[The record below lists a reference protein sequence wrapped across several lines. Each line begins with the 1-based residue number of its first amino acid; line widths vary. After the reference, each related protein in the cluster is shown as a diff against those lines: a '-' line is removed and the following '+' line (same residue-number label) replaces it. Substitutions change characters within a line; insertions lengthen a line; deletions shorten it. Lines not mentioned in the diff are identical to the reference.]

1 MRPKGCLPSTR
12 LCYILGFHLMK
23 ASILR
28 LLIATGCMTV
38 STTVL
43 IANEEAK
50 AAQEERVKAQ
60 LAERAKAKAED
71 EAKREST
78 KEDAPD
84 STPLPDTRTATP
96 DKAEITTLPEIEV
109 RQTRIYDIDIK
120 IRKLNREIAREQK
133 KVKPTDADAA
143 LNNPKASRILSV
155 FGGKSAE
162 QRSAMAAERVY
173 LMEQERELLELMKLP
188 MTAAKLTELEQ
199 QADALRSVRRNLDIE
214 LR

>member
-1 MRPKGCLPSTR
+1 
-12 LCYILGFHLMK
+12 MK

-50 AAQEERVKAQ
+50 AAQEERVKAR
-60 LAERAKAKAED
+60 LAERAKAKAEGESKPASAKD
-71 EAKREST
+71 ESPAST
-78 KEDAPD
+78 LKSEVETD
-84 STPLPDTRTATP
+84 TP
-96 DKAEITTLPEIEV
+96 DKAEVTTLPEIEV

>member
-1 MRPKGCLPSTR
+1 
-12 LCYILGFHLMK
+12 MK

-28 LLIATGCMTV
+28 LLIATGCMAV
-38 STTVL
+38 SNTVL
-43 IANEEAK
+43 IANEEDK
-50 AAQEERVKAQ
+50 AAQEERVKAR
-60 LAERAKAKAED
+60 LAERAKAKAEGESKPASAKD
-71 EAKREST
+71 ESPAST
-78 KEDAPD
+78 LKSEVETD
-84 STPLPDTRTATP
+84 TP
-96 DKAEITTLPEIEV
+96 DKAEVTTLPEIEV

-199 QADALRSVRRNLDIE
+199 QADALRSVRRNLDVE

>member
-1 MRPKGCLPSTR
+1 M
-12 LCYILGFHLMK
+12 I
-23 ASILR
+23 ASFLR
-28 LLIATGCMTV
+28 LLIAVACVTASSVM
-38 STTVL
+38 L
-43 IANEEAK
+43 KANDKAK
-50 AAQEERVKAQ
+50 ATQEERVKAR
-60 LAERAKAKAED
+60 LAERAKAKAEI

-78 KEDAPD
+78 KEEAPD
-84 STPLPDTRTATP
+84 SPPTSEAKTAAP
-96 DKAEITTLPEIEV
+96 AKAEVTTLPEMEV
-109 RQTRIYDIDIK
+109 RQTRLYDLDIK

-143 LNNPKASRILSV
+143 LNNPKASRILSI

-188 MTAAKLTELEQ
+188 MAAAKLTELEQ

>member
-1 MRPKGCLPSTR
+1 
-12 LCYILGFHLMK
+12 MK

-28 LLIATGCMTV
+28 LLIAIGCMNLTN
-38 STTVL
+38 TVL
-43 IANEEAK
+43 IANEQAK
-50 AAQEERVKAQ
+50 AAQEERVKAR
-60 LAERAKAKAED
+60 LAEHAKAKAEI
-71 EAKREST
+71 EAKPVSAKDEISG
-78 KEDAPD
+78 
-84 STPLPDTRTATP
+84 STPKTDDQPDTPA
-96 DKAEITTLPEIEV
+96 KAEVTTLPEIEV

-188 MTAAKLTELEQ
+188 MTAGKLTELEQ

>member
-1 MRPKGCLPSTR
+1 
-12 LCYILGFHLMK
+12 MK

-28 LLIATGCMTV
+28 LLIATGCMAV
-38 STTVL
+38 SNTVL

-50 AAQEERVKAQ
+50 AAQEERVKAR
-60 LAERAKAKAED
+60 LAERAKAKAEGESKPASAKD
-71 EAKREST
+71 ESPAST
-78 KEDAPD
+78 LKSEVETD
-84 STPLPDTRTATP
+84 TP
-96 DKAEITTLPEIEV
+96 DKAEVTTLPEIEV